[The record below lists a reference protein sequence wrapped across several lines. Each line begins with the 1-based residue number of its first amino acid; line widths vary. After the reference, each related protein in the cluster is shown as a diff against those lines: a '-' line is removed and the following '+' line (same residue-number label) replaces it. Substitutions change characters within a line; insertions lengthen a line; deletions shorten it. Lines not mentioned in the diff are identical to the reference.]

1 MNLRATE
8 FTYAL
13 LAAAAVLCVLPAG
26 CSGSGDGAGP
36 GSAAGAGN
44 ATGGANATNG
54 GSASG
59 GNSVSGSG
67 NASASGGSGASPGGA
82 GAGGTPVVSPG
93 SGGTGG
99 AGAAGG
105 SAGLAGSSGAGAGG
119 AANVGGSLS
128 AGGNTNGG
136 AGGKG
141 GSPAVG
147 AGAAGTAGAAA
158 GGSSG
163 SSGTGGVAGGS
174 SGGGAGAPVVSK
186 APIGWASV
194 NAEGQN
200 GTTGGEGGPTV
211 EVRTAAQM
219 VTYGE
224 DNAPRVLRIM
234 NDISGQFDLGSNK
247 TVIGA
252 TNDITLTGGL
262 GIAGTT
268 TAQLSNVIVRNLKVN
283 GVASE
288 EDAMDIRRAHH
299 VWVDHCEFYDG
310 PDGNLDVVYE
320 SSYVTISW
328 TKFYY
333 TANYKPAAGETETA
347 QHRFSNLI
355 GNGNGNIQDRGKLR
369 VTFHHNWWAEGVIE
383 RMPRVRFGEVHVF
396 NNYYSSSGNNYA
408 IGAGVEAKIVVE
420 NNFFE
425 NVNDPHMFYS
435 DEPTARIAASGN
447 VYQSTTG
454 KRDAGQDPPFVP
466 PYPYTLE
473 PAAAVKASVMQGV
486 GPR

>member
-1 MNLRATE
+1 MNLRAPE
-8 FTYAL
+8 FTFAL
-13 LAAAAVLCVLPAG
+13 FTAAIALCVLPVG
-26 CSGSGDGAGP
+26 CGPGDAGDGVEP
-36 GSAAGAGN
+36 GKPN
-44 ATGGANATNG
+44 AGGANARGGANG
-54 GSASG
+54 TSG
-59 GNSVSGSG
+59 GNPSGGNNAGGSG
-67 NASASGGSGASPGGA
+67 NTSASGGSGAGST
-82 GAGGTPVVSPG
+82 GAGGTPVGNPG
-93 SGGTGG
+93 SGGTGATS
-99 AGAAGG
+99 AGGG
-105 SAGLAGSSGAGAGG
+105 SAGLAGHAGAAAGG
-119 AANVGGSLS
+119 SANVGGSPG
-128 AGGNTNGG
+128 AGGSANGG
-136 AGGKG
+136 AGKG
-141 GSPAVG
+141 GSPAVS
-147 AGAAGTAGAAA
+147 AGAAGMAGAAA
-158 GGSSG
+158 GGTG
-163 SSGTGGVAGGS
+163 SSGMGGVAGSS

-194 NAEGQN
+194 NADGQN

-234 NDISGQFDLGSNK
+234 NDIAGQFDLGSNK

-425 NVNDPHMFYS
+425 NVKDPHMFYS

-447 VYQSTTG
+447 VYESTTG
-454 KRDAGQDPPFVP
+454 KRDAGQDRPFVP

>member
-1 MNLRATE
+1 
-8 FTYAL
+8 
-13 LAAAAVLCVLPAG
+13 V
-26 CSGSGDGAGP
+26 GP
-36 GSAAGAGN
+36 NGNAGAAN
-44 ATGGANATNG
+44 ATGGANV
-54 GSASG
+54 ASG
-59 GNSVSGSG
+59 GNPSGGNTSGGNNVSGSG
-67 NASASGGSGASPGGA
+67 NTSTSGGSGASSGLL
-82 GAGGTPVVSPG
+82 GAGGTPVVNPG

-99 AGAAGG
+99 TNASGG
-105 SAGLAGSSGAGAGG
+105 SAGLAGSSGAAAGG
-119 AANVGGSLS
+119 AANVGGSLG

-141 GSPAVG
+141 GSPAVS
-147 AGAAGTAGAAA
+147 AGAAGMAGAAA
-158 GGSSG
+158 GGMG
-163 SSGTGGVAGGS
+163 SSGMAGVAGSS

-194 NAEGQN
+194 NADGQN

-234 NDISGQFDLGSNK
+234 NDIAGQFDLGSNK
-247 TVIGA
+247 TIIGA

-425 NVNDPHMFYS
+425 NVKDPHMFYS

-447 VYQSTTG
+447 VYESTTG
-454 KRDAGQDPPFVP
+454 KRDAGQDLPFVP